1 MRQSPPV
8 YPQRYTVLTATS
20 YSYKYIEDSVRN
32 KWLAR
37 LEDYRAG
44 PSPQRPVGATYIPS
58 RGIKVIYSM
67 EDDQLLWDYVQQ
79 FEGKTGVAISGNKI
93 YQDLAARVCLRWIAV
108 WELKKEA
115 NVACA
120 EP

>member
-1 MRQSPPV
+1 
-8 YPQRYTVLTATS
+8 
-20 YSYKYIEDSVRN
+20 
-32 KWLAR
+32 
-37 LEDYRAG
+37 
-44 PSPQRPVGATYIPS
+44 
-58 RGIKVIYSM
+58 M
-67 EDDQLLWDYVQQ
+67 EDDQLLWDHVQQ